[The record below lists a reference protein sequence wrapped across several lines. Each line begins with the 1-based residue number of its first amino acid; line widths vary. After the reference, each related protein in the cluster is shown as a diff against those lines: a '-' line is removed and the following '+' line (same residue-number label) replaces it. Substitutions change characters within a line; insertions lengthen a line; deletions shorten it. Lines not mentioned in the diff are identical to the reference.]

1 MKTLKNYSLL
11 AALILL
17 VGCAASAPP
26 GVGVWN
32 VDMNTPLG
40 AQSFVLTLNDD
51 GSGSMESPQG
61 TQAIDGIVYDGNAV
75 EFSAALEAQGQSIT
89 LDFSGTVAGDSIEG
103 AFNTP
108 FGALDATGTRQ

>member
-1 MKTLKNYSLL
+1 MKIIKNYSLL
-11 AALILL
+11 AGLIFL

-51 GSGSMESPQG
+51 GTGSMESPQG
-61 TQAIDGIVYDGNAV
+61 TQAIDGIEYDGNGVA
-75 EFSAALEAQGQSIT
+75 FSASLEAQGQSID

-108 FGALDATGTRQ
+108 FGALNATGTRQ